1 MLGRH
6 QYQLASFHPP
16 GRELRQKV
24 HAQYVDISQ
33 RRGNDHLE
41 VAGFHSADLQTR
53 DGAGARRSVAF
64 AGFAD
69 SLSTRYR
76 ATTTQAFAEAAHRFA
91 LSAGALEPF
100 ISMAHVQL
108 RVGKGQE
115 SGGGAALALGGAS
128 MRTSFATAGLRGDTR
143 LQWGASSLTLRAS
156 AGWQHAFG
164 DQLPVVGAVLGGQRF
179 HVTGLPIARDT
190 LVSEIGLE
198 AAVGS
203 NMRINL
209 GYSGALSPA
218 SQNHAARA
226 GLLWQF

>member
-1 MLGRH
+1 M
-6 QYQLASFHPP
+6 
-16 GRELRQKV
+16 
-24 HAQYVDISQ
+24 
-33 RRGNDHLE
+33 
-41 VAGFHSADLQTR
+41 R

-115 SGGGAALALGGAS
+115 SGGGAALAFGRGFDADQ
-128 MRTSFATAGLRGDTR
+128 LRDRRSARRHR

-164 DQLPVVGAVLGGQRF
+164 DQLPVVGAALGGQHF
-179 HVTGLPIARDT
+179 NVTGLPIARDT